1 MKKLWI
7 FSSILILS
15 VFLFTG
21 CGKSDE
27 SVDNTVYVKTQKVES
42 GSLDRSDNYSGEVK
56 GRYETNLSFQ
66 VSGKILSR
74 NINVGD
80 KVSAGDILMVVDD
93 KDIKQNVNSYNA
105 QVESAKSQ
113 LSLAQSNLA
122 RYQQLYASNAVS
134 AQELD
139 QYQNAYNSALAAY
152 NQAAAQATEGY
163 NSLGY
168 TQLKADHSGVIS
180 SISAEAG
187 QVVSAG
193 QTVAVL
199 VQDGEKEVAISIP
212 ENKIQTIHVG
222 QKATVTFWALQNTSV
237 EGIVREISPMADAV
251 SKTYQVRITLVNP
264 PDNIQLGMTSD
275 VVFDDINNNT
285 GIVLPLSALYQT
297 ENKTQ
302 VWVVD
307 SDSKVQLK
315 DVKVTNIGKN
325 DVTVSGLSK
334 GDVVV
339 IAGVHKLYEGESVK
353 LTDGDTL

>member
-1 MKKLWI
+1 MKNVWI
-7 FSSILILS
+7 LCSVLLIS

-27 SVDNTVYVKTQKVES
+27 SVDNTVYVKTQKVAS
-42 GSLDRSDNYSGEVK
+42 GMLDSSDNYSGEVK

-66 VSGKILSR
+66 VSGKILAR
-74 NINVGD
+74 NINIGD
-80 KVSAGDILMVVDD
+80 KVSAGDVLMVVDD

-105 QVESAKSQ
+105 QLESAKSQ

-152 NQAAAQATEGY
+152 NQASAQATEGY
-163 NSLGY
+163 NNLGY
-168 TQLKADHSGVIS
+168 TQLKADNAGVIS
-180 SISAEAG
+180 NISAEVG

-199 VQDGEKEVAISIP
+199 VQDGEKEVEISIP

-222 QKATVTFWALQNTSV
+222 QKATVTFWALQNTDV
-237 EGIVREISPMADAV
+237 EGIVREIAPMADAV
-251 SKTYQVRITLVNP
+251 AKTYKVRITLVNP
-264 PDNIQLGMTSD
+264 PDNIQLGMTSN
-275 VVFDDINNNT
+275 VTFSGINDNE
-285 GIVLPLSALYQT
+285 GIILPLSALYQT

-307 SDSKVQLK
+307 SESKVQLK
-315 DVKVTNIGKN
+315 DIKVINLGKN
-325 DVTVSGLSK
+325 DVTVSGLNK